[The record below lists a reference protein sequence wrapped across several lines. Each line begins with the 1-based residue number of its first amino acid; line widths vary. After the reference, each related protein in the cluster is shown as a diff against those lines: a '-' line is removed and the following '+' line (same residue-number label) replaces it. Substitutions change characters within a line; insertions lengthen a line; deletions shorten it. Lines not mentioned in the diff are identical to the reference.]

1 MLEARRYRPHFELWS
16 IWSAFSPVPYHAV
29 AGDVSAALHSMIRV
43 RGRYEV
49 YEFDDAETET
59 PLFAVEGDG
68 WRWELGATVSPRP
81 EWTVDLG
88 YRREFGPGASLSGP
102 AGSVLYR
109 PSPRFSALLLASSG
123 HRPLEFRFNE
133 ALLVSYALDAEFA
146 PSEHA
151 RVGIVVQY
159 YDEEH
164 DRPDAAAFAWNQWR
178 ASARVTLLFRR
189 DADTRG
195 LPPAIR
201 MLPGGRAAR

>member
-1 MLEARRYRPHFELWS
+1 
-16 IWSAFSPVPYHAV
+16 
-29 AGDVSAALHSMIRV
+29 
-43 RGRYEV
+43 
-49 YEFDDAETET
+49 
-59 PLFAVEGDG
+59 
-68 WRWELGATVSPRP
+68 
-81 EWTVDLG
+81 
-88 YRREFGPGASLSGP
+88 
-102 AGSVLYR
+102 
-109 PSPRFSALLLASSG
+109 
-123 HRPLEFRFNE
+123 
-133 ALLVSYALDAEFA
+133 VSYALDAEFA